1 MRLQGREHDSRVVVA
16 VPGSSVR
23 RSSVAPTSAA
33 MSDRVPLSI
42 YSLYIINK
50 AGGLIFQKDFAAVP
64 KLSTNDYL
72 RLAST
77 FHSLHAITARGIHI
91 APAGANEAKKTP
103 AVAASAATTV
113 APTTGGGASSA
124 SAAAVAFSQG
134 DTLPPVANGI
144 SCLES
149 KSFRLH
155 CFQSLTGLKFMLIA
169 SASFGANALEKVL
182 QAVYLVY
189 TDHVLKNPFYE
200 LEMPIRI
207 EQFETN
213 LARVIAQAIP
223 GGGAG
228 GANEGRREKKESSD
242 REKQEAQADRD
253 K

>member
-1 MRLQGREHDSRVVVA
+1 MS
-16 VPGSSVR
+16 
-23 RSSVAPTSAA
+23 
-33 MSDRVPLSI
+33 SDRVPLSI

-91 APAGANEAKKTP
+91 APASGPQGESKKP
-103 AVAASAATTV
+103 VVAAASSTTV
-113 APTTGGGASSA
+113 APSSGSSA
-124 SAAAVAFSQG
+124 SAAALAFSQG

-144 SCLES
+144 TCLES
-149 KSFRLH
+149 KSFRLQ
-155 CFQSLTGLKFMLIA
+155 CFQSLTGIKFMLIA
-169 SASFGANALEKVL
+169 SAAFGSNALEKVL

-228 GANEGRREKKESSD
+228 GAEGRREKKERSD
-242 REKQEAQADRD
+242 REKQEALAD